1 MLLAPAVIVFVGIA
15 GKHPEKIQ
23 HQLAPVLA
31 HVHVAQRTVA
41 ARDLGDLARHTDAS
55 RDVVQHLHVDGVV
68 GGALIESGGA
78 LTLRVVIYDGEGN
91 LTSLGETPLG
101 GHTMSKDEL
110 EVLGENL
117 EQDLG
122 GVVAH
127 RKAEPAAEPP
137 PEVALPKPAPKP
149 SAVAVAPKKS
159 APPPTSDL
167 AEISFD
173 APEEPPHLDAAPTE
187 TADAVSLD
195 DVAALNNGSD
205 SDTSSGESTAAPAT
219 TSSDLHLHA
228 NAGLGVTG
236 RSFSGPSTL
245 MGYGSSPVGTVH
257 VAAGISPV
265 AHLALEAM
273 AEEAL
278 GMTTSVG
285 KNEAPTSMSRWEIT
299 AAYTITRGSLAI
311 APTIGIG
318 QRDFS
323 IDSNA
328 TGLSPNTSYGY
339 FLIGATAA
347 LPLGQRFTLHGLAA
361 FEPVTGGDEPTAM
374 EFGSATRWALDV
386 GAGLDVKVFSHV
398 SARAAFDYQQFSWG
412 WSAAGTR
419 SAASATDIYPTG
431 TLSLGAEY

>member
-15 GKHPEKIQ
+15 GKHPEKIE

-68 GGALIESGGA
+68 GGALIESGGT
-78 LTLRVVIYDGEGN
+78 LTLRVVIYDGDGN

-101 GHTMSKDEL
+101 SRTMSKDEL
-110 EVLGENL
+110 DVLGENL

-122 GVVAH
+122 GIVAH
-127 RKAEPAAEPP
+127 HKAQPEPVPD
-137 PEVALPKPAPKP
+137 VALPKPAPKP
-149 SAVAVAPKKS
+149 SAVALVPKKS
-159 APPPTSDL
+159 APPTSEL

-173 APEEPPHLDAAPTE
+173 APDESHHDAAPTQ

-205 SDTSSGESTAAPAT
+205 SDTSAGESTAAPAT
-219 TSSDLHLHA
+219 TSSDLHLRA
-228 NAGLGVTG
+228 NAGLGVTA

-245 MGYGSSPVGTVH
+245 MGYGSSAVGTVH
-257 VAAGISPV
+257 VAAGISPI
-265 AHLALEAM
+265 AHLSLDAM
-273 AEEAL
+273 AEETL

-285 KNEAPTSMSRWEIT
+285 KTLAPTSMSRWEIT
-299 AAYTITRGSLAI
+299 ASYTVTRGSLAI
-311 APTIGIG
+311 APIVGIG

-323 IDSNA
+323 IDSSA
-328 TGLSPNTSYGY
+328 TGLSPDTSYGY

-347 LPLGQRFTLHGLAA
+347 MPLGERFAIHAIAA

-374 EFGSATRWALDV
+374 EYGAATRWALDA
-386 GAGLDVKVFSHV
+386 GAGLDVKLFSHV
-398 SARAAFDYQQFSWG
+398 SARAAFDYQQFSWS

-419 SAASATDIYPTG
+419 GAAGASDIYPTG
-431 TLSLGAEY
+431 MLSVGAEY